1 MGGGTVHTGTSN
13 AAHAERAGH
22 ATRTGT
28 DRCPTTTTPHRASD
42 GQIIRLRLPGGRLAP
57 QAAQALAAAAMPGDA
72 IELTARGNLQLRGL
86 HDDAHATARRAID
99 AHGLLPSAAHDR
111 ARGILASPLIGRT
124 AGAGLTDTFVRALD
138 AAILARTDTT
148 ATSGRVLTVIDDGT
162 GHTWAADAD
171 LLLRWDTAH
180 EHVELRLA
188 GGFVETAT
196 PAFAPT
202 LAAQLLGR
210 FATVATRY
218 GAWRGHELA
227 PAALASLGA
236 RPAPPLP
243 PAAPLP
249 IGTIEQADDLAAV
262 RALAPFGRLSG
273 AMLAGSATLAH
284 EHNTELRIDHERG
297 VTLVDLPPAAAP
309 GALAALRDLGLLT
322 SADHPAVGLTACAGR
337 DCTRTEV
344 DVRAALPLRHAARR
358 PGDPR
363 EHLVGCDR
371 RCGAPRHG
379 HTIVAD
385 PTDTPQQLA
394 ARAAAALTRPTAE
407 A

>member
-1 MGGGTVHTGTSN
+1 MQTGTLN
-13 AAHAERAGH
+13 AEHAERAGH

-86 HDDAHATARRAID
+86 HDAAHAAAREAID

-111 ARGILASPLIGRT
+111 ARCILASPLIGRT
-124 AGAGLTDTFVRALD
+124 AGAGLTDAFVSELD
-138 AAILARTDTT
+138 AAILARTYTT

-162 GHTWAADAD
+162 GHTWADGADV
-171 LLLRWDTAH
+171 LLRWDAAH

-188 GGFVETAT
+188 GALVATAT

-218 GAWRGHELA
+218 GVWRAKELSA
-227 PAALASLGA
+227 AALASLGA
-236 RPAPPLP
+236 RPTTALP
-243 PAAPLP
+243 AAAPLP
-249 IGTIEQADDLAAV
+249 VGTIEQADGRLAV

-273 AMLAGSATLAH
+273 AMLAGAATLAG
-284 EHNTELRIDHERG
+284 EHATELRIDHERG
-297 VTLVDLPPAAAP
+297 LTLVDLHPAGAATVP
-309 GALAALRDLGLLT
+309 GALATLGLLT
-322 SADHPAVGLTACAGR
+322 SADDPAAGLTGCAGR

-363 EHLVGCDR
+363 EHLVGCSR

>member
-1 MGGGTVHTGTSN
+1 MQTGTLN
-13 AAHAERAGH
+13 AEHAERAGH

-57 QAAQALAAAAMPGDA
+57 AAATALAAAAMPGDA

-86 HDDAHATARRAID
+86 DEGAHAAARRAID
-99 AHGLLPSAAHDR
+99 DHQLLPSADHDR
-111 ARGILASPLIGRT
+111 ARCILASPLIGRT
-124 AGAGLTDTFVRALD
+124 AGAGLTDDIVDALD

-148 ATSGRVLTVIDDGT
+148 ATSGRVLTVIDDGA
-162 GHTWAADAD
+162 GHSWAADAD
-171 LLLRWDTAH
+171 LLLRWDAAQ

-188 GGFVETAT
+188 GGLVATAT

-210 FATVATRY
+210 FATAATRH
-218 GAWRGHELA
+218 GVWRAHELS

-236 RPAPPLP
+236 RPAASLA

-249 IGTIEQADDLAAV
+249 IGATTQSDGQAAV
-262 RALAPFGRLSG
+262 RALAPFGRLTG
-273 AMLAGSATLAH
+273 AMLGGAAAVAETHG
-284 EHNTELRIDHERG
+284 TELRIDHERG
-297 VTLVDLPPAAAP
+297 LTLVDLPAAAAHAVVEAL
-309 GALAALRDLGLLT
+309 GALGLLT
-322 SADHPAVGLTACAGR
+322 DADDPAIGLTGCAGR
-337 DCTRTEV
+337 DCMRTEV

-363 EHLVGCDR
+363 EHLVGCER
-371 RCGAPRHG
+371 RCGAPRQG

-385 PTDTPQQLA
+385 PSDTPQQLA
-394 ARAAAALTRPTAE
+394 SRAAAALTRPTAE
-407 A
+407 G